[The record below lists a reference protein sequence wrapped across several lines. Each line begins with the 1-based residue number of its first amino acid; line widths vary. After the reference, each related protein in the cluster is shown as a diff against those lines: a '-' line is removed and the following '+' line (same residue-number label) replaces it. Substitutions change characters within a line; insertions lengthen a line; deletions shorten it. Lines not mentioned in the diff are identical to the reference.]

1 MTAKIQVRRDTTANW
16 NAGTPPTL
24 DVGEIGLDT
33 DLKQIKIGDNTNNW
47 TALPWL
53 TGTLPVF
60 SSPSTDLNNATN
72 SVQGVFRFSS
82 GAALTNAPAA
92 PIDIKAADG
101 GVSMLVLKFGTTV
114 VQSMWTDG
122 DTTVTPKSY
131 SRVYDGDVSTWRDW
145 VPQNTW
151 GISATEGVNLVA
163 KSITL
168 KDTATGLTVDG
179 NSTLTGDVT
188 VNGTTTLGNANAD
201 IVTVQAGLVT
211 APIITT
217 SGDTNTGIYFP
228 GADQFGIATNGTAAI
243 TINNTQVVTL
253 ANAIVPGTLNVSGS
267 VSANLSMGS
276 NRITSL
282 ANPTAAQD
290 AVTKNYLETNRVGQ
304 TAIVTFTSAG
314 VPTSELIGT
323 AYDGSA
329 PFSVFSNAGSG
340 LSAIRCTAGQNWR
353 GLFLTQG
360 GSPLSVLVTDLAC
373 TQGDGT
379 TSLGTTANPCA
390 MHLVRTV

>member
-82 GAALTNAPAA
+82 GVALTNAPAA
-92 PIDIKAADG
+92 PIDIKATDG

-114 VQSMWTDG
+114 VQFMWTDG
-122 DTTVTPKSY
+122 DGTVTPKSY
-131 SRVYDGDVSTWRDW
+131 SRVYDGDVPTWRAW

-179 NSTLTGDVT
+179 ASTFSGVSTFSAGTLSAPAI
-188 VNGTTTLGNANAD
+188 TTT
-201 IVTVQAGLVT
+201 
-211 APIITT
+211 
-217 SGDTNTGIYFP
+217 GDTNTGIYFP

-243 TINNTQVVTL
+243 TISNTQVVTL

-267 VSANLSMGS
+267 VSANLSMGT
-276 NRITSL
+276 NRITNL

-290 AVTKNYLETNRVGQ
+290 AVTKNYLETNRLGQ

-314 VPTSELIGT
+314 IPLTELIGI
-323 AYDGSA
+323 AYDGST
-329 PFSVFSNAGSG
+329 PFSVFSNSSTGIAN
-340 LSAIRCTAGQNWR
+340 IRCTASQEWR
-353 GLFLTQG
+353 GILIYNN
-360 GSPLSVLVTDLAC
+360 GSTDDCKVTSSSC
-373 TQGDGT
+373 TRGDGT
-379 TSLGTTANPCA
+379 TALSAATNPFS
-390 MHLVRTV
+390 MVLIRTV